1 MKKREDKKLLRVLG
15 VKKRDGRIWVER
27 RYNGTQERQDTKI
40 PIQPFVVEP
49 AYVNYSAGVTLNM
62 GNYQSA
68 RIDVGISLPTYIEE
82 IPDAY
87 KQAIG
92 IVDKVIE
99 EEVNKLKNSTS
110 NGGGGN
116 G

>member
-1 MKKREDKKLLRVLG
+1 MRKREDKKLLRALG
-15 VKKRDGRIWVER
+15 IKKRDGRIWVEKK
-27 RYNGTQERQDTKI
+27 YNGTQERQDTKI

-68 RIDVGISLPTYIEE
+68 RIDVGISLPTYVEE
-82 IPDAY
+82 ISDAY
-87 KQAIG
+87 KQAIE
-92 IVDKVIE
+92 IVDKIME
-99 EEVNKLKNSTS
+99 EEVNKLRNSA